1 MVTSSLPLLF
11 APGIMQLAETEA
23 RCLLVLA
30 DLSEHNEAVFTT
42 QLLRYLRGEPE
53 QTLPILQR
61 LLTRQLITADRQ
73 GKLVLTA
80 NGSALARQLVV
91 RHRLLERF
99 LFDVLGVPWIFVRRE
114 AIRLV
119 PVVSSLFLER
129 VAEQTRHALVCP
141 HGNPIPGRSELVPSE
156 IPVSNAPLGQR
167 CRLTRIAEWVGYE
180 PHLLQRLWS
189 HELLPARSLI
199 RVLDPFQR
207 CVIVVDQQVLV
218 LGPRIADALFV
229 VIE

>member
-1 MVTSSLPLLF
+1 MVTPSLPLLF
-11 APGIMQLAETEA
+11 AQETMQLAERDAT
-23 RCLLVLA
+23 CLLTLAVLA
-30 DLSEHNEAVFTT
+30 EHDQPVFTT

-61 LLTRQLITADRQ
+61 LLTRQLITADRK
-73 GKLVLTA
+73 GELVLTT
-80 NGSALARQLVV
+80 NGYALARQLIV

-99 LFDVLGVPWIFVRRE
+99 LFDVLGVPWIFVHRE
-114 AIRLV
+114 AIRLA

-129 VAEQTRHALVCP
+129 VVVQTRHALVCP

-167 CRLTRIAEWVGYE
+167 CRLTRVAEWVGYE

-189 HELLPARSLI
+189 HELLPGRSLV

-207 CVIVVDQQVLV
+207 CVIAVDQRVLV

>member
-1 MVTSSLPLLF
+1 
-11 APGIMQLAETEA
+11 
-23 RCLLVLA
+23 
-30 DLSEHNEAVFTT
+30 
-42 QLLRYLRGEPE
+42 
-53 QTLPILQR
+53 
-61 LLTRQLITADRQ
+61 
-73 GKLVLTA
+73 
-80 NGSALARQLVV
+80 
-91 RHRLLERF
+91 
-99 LFDVLGVPWIFVRRE
+99 
-114 AIRLV
+114 
-119 PVVSSLFLER
+119 
-129 VAEQTRHALVCP
+129 
-141 HGNPIPGRSELVPSE
+141 LVPSE